1 MKEVSTNVMNMMK
14 TTVEKDPSGLIF
26 DFTLN
31 EIEEYV
37 EKYLTAKGVDKVDRV
52 VAQIVREGSNNID
65 VSIYVFMN
73 PNSNMIVNSTANNI
87 IPALRNKMELPTVI
101 SNEFKEILA
110 PLCVARRDKNDKE
123 DEIKMVKYKNSYYI
137 VLDPIRVL
145 ALMLGVRPQEHAVYV
160 IAARRFGKSN
170 GTLRVT
176 KQMREYN
183 TNSTPGRD
191 RFESLA
197 FEISSGRR

>member
-1 MKEVSTNVMNMMK
+1 MKEVSVSTK
-14 TTVEKDPSGLIF
+14 TLLQTTVEKEPSGVIY

-31 EIEEYV
+31 EVEEYV
-37 EKYLTAKGVDKVDRV
+37 EKYLVAKGVDKVDRV
-52 VAQIVREGSNNID
+52 VAQIIREGSNNID
-65 VSIYVFMN
+65 VSIYIFMN

-87 IPALRNKMELPTVI
+87 IPALRNKLEMPTVI
-101 SNEFKEILA
+101 SNDFKEILA
-110 PLCVARRDKNDKE
+110 PIAKRERNEKE

-145 ALMLGVRPQEHAVYV
+145 ALMLGVRPQEHSVFV

-191 RFESLA
+191 KFESMA
-197 FEISSGRR
+197 FEISSRR